1 MGRYRNRHFALVFFM
16 VLGVLSVPVHEAAG
30 AGAPTSQPAGMR
42 DTLRQ
47 GVDRAFNMDY
57 PGADALFRKAV
68 ELDPEDPMGY
78 AFQALNH
85 LFGSE
90 VSFDPKQRE
99 ASQGSMLRSVGEAL
113 LRGEERVAKN
123 PRDGQAYFAMALART
138 AKFRWALQKKQTFTA
153 AQEVYGLWSCLE
165 RAQQEDP
172 ENHDSYLLTGL
183 IRYHIDHLPDLS
195 RYLSS
200 LLITQGDRRRGL
212 QDLERAAT
220 RGDLLR
226 DLARSEL
233 ISVYLNFEK
242 QPARALPLAREL
254 QKKYPRNYN
263 FSIVMAGILSEL
275 HQFREALAIARDL
288 ERGIASGRPPFAPQL
303 KPRHDQL
310 LGRIY
315 FNQGDYARAE
325 GYFRRSLM
333 DTSDYNAR
341 VRVWS
346 YVRLG
351 MIHDVRN
358 EREQAMDLYSTAL
371 KVESGEGIAKVEA
384 RQYLKT
390 PYRPA
395 PRS

>member
-1 MGRYRNRHFALVFFM
+1 MSKRVTAILIA
-16 VLGVLSVPVHEAAG
+16 VLGTFVVSAMPGMDAQAG
-30 AGAPTSQPAGMR
+30 ASSLQTAGMR
-42 DTLRQ
+42 DILRQ
-47 GVDRAFNMDY
+47 GIDRAFNMDY

-68 ELDPEDPMGY
+68 ALDPEDPTGY

>member
-1 MGRYRNRHFALVFFM
+1 MSKRVTAILIA
-16 VLGVLSVPVHEAAG
+16 VLCTFVVLAMPGMDAQAG
-30 AGAPTSQPAGMR
+30 ASSLQTAGMR

-47 GVDRAFNMDY
+47 GIDRAFNMDY

-68 ELDPEDPMGY
+68 ALDPEDPTGY

-99 ASQGSMLRSVGEAL
+99 ASQGSMLRCVGEAL
-113 LRGEERVAKN
+113 VRGEKRVAKN

-325 GYFRRSLM
+325 DYFRRSLM

>member
-1 MGRYRNRHFALVFFM
+1 MSKRVTAILIA
-16 VLGVLSVPVHEAAG
+16 VLCTFVVLAMPGMDAQAG
-30 AGAPTSQPAGMR
+30 ASSLQTAGMR

-47 GVDRAFNMDY
+47 GIDRAFNMDY

-68 ELDPEDPMGY
+68 ALDPEDPTGY

-325 GYFRRSLM
+325 DYFRRSLM

>member
-1 MGRYRNRHFALVFFM
+1 MSKRVTAILFM
-16 VLGVLSVPVHEAAG
+16 VLCAFIVLAVPGTG
-30 AGAPTSQPAGMR
+30 AGAPLSQPAGVS
-42 DTLRQ
+42 DILRQ

-68 ELDPEDPMGY
+68 EMDPEDPMGY

-90 VSFDPKQRE
+90 VSFDSMRRE
-99 ASQGSMLRSVGEAL
+99 ASQEAMLRSVGEAL
-113 LRGEERVAKN
+113 VRGEQQVAKN

-138 AKFRWALQKKQTFTA
+138 AKFRWALRKKQTFTA
-153 AQEVYGLWSCLE
+153 AQQVYGLWSCLE

-254 QKKYPRNYN
+254 QRKYPRNYN
-263 FSIVMAGILSEL
+263 FSFALANILSEMR
-275 HQFREALAIARDL
+275 QFREALAIARDL
-288 ERGIASGRPPFAPQL
+288 EKGIASGKPPFAPQL

-315 FNQGDYARAE
+315 FNQGHYATAE
-325 GYFRRSLM
+325 DYFRRSLT

-358 EREQAMDLYSTAL
+358 EREQAMEFYSTAL
-371 KVESGEGIAKVEA
+371 TVESGESIAKVEA

>member
-1 MGRYRNRHFALVFFM
+1 MDRRVAAILFTALWALVVM
-16 VLGVLSVPVHEAAG
+16 AMAGTEAEASSLQ
-30 AGAPTSQPAGMR
+30 TAGMR

-57 PGADALFRKAV
+57 SGADALFRKAV
-68 ELDPEDPMGY
+68 ALDPEDPTGY
-78 AFQALNH
+78 AFQAVNH

-99 ASQGSMLRSVGEAL
+99 ASLEAMLRCVGEAL
-113 LRGEERVAKN
+113 ARGEQRVEKN

-138 AKFRWALQKKQTFTA
+138 AKFRWALRKKQTVTA
-153 AQEVYGLWSCLE
+153 AQEAYGLWSCLE

-195 RYLSS
+195 RFLSS
-200 LLITQGDRRRGL
+200 LLITQGDSRRGL
-212 QDLERAAT
+212 LDLERAAT

-254 QKKYPRNYN
+254 QRKYPRNYN
-263 FSIVMAGILSEL
+263 FSFALANIQSEMR
-275 HQFREALAIARDL
+275 QFREALAIARDL
-288 ERGIASGRPPFAPQL
+288 EKGIASGKPPFAPQL

-310 LGRIY
+310 MGRIY
-315 FNQGDYARAE
+315 FTQGDYGRAE
-325 GYFRRSLM
+325 DCFRRSLT

-358 EREQAMDLYSTAL
+358 EREQAMELYSMAL
-371 KVESGEGIAKVEA
+371 AVESGESIAKVEA

>member
-1 MGRYRNRHFALVFFM
+1 MSKRVAEILFTI
-16 VLGVLSVPVHEAAG
+16 LGVFVSLAVAAPEAG
-30 AGAPTSQPAGMR
+30 ASSLQPAGMR
-42 DTLRQ
+42 AALRQ

-68 ELDPEDPMGY
+68 EMDPEDPTGY
-78 AFQALNH
+78 AFLAVNH

-90 VSFDPKQRE
+90 VSFDPEQRE
-99 ASQGSMLRSVGEAL
+99 ASQEAMLRSVGEAL
-113 LRGEERVAKN
+113 ARGEERVGKN

-138 AKFRWALQKKQTFTA
+138 AKFRWALSKKQTVTA

-195 RYLSS
+195 RFLSS
-200 LLITQGDRRRGL
+200 LLITRGDRRRGL

-226 DLARSEL
+226 ELARSEL

-254 QKKYPRNYN
+254 QRKYPRNYN
-263 FSIVMAGILSEL
+263 FSFALANIQSEMR
-275 HQFREALAIARDL
+275 QFREALAIARDL
-288 ERGIASGRPPFAPQL
+288 EKGIASGKPPFAPQL
-303 KPRHDQL
+303 KPRHEQL
-310 LGRIY
+310 MGRIY
-315 FNQGDYARAE
+315 FNQGDDARAE
-325 GYFRRSLM
+325 ACFRRSLM

-351 MIHDVRN
+351 MIHDNRG
-358 EREQAMDLYSTAL
+358 EREQAVEFYSTAL
-371 KVESGEGIAKVEA
+371 TVESGESIAKVEA

-390 PYRPA
+390 PYRRA
-395 PRS
+395 PGS

>member
-1 MGRYRNRHFALVFFM
+1 MSKRVTAILIA
-16 VLGVLSVPVHEAAG
+16 VLGTFVVSAMPGMDAQAG
-30 AGAPTSQPAGMR
+30 ASSLQTAGMR
-42 DTLRQ
+42 DILRQ
-47 GVDRAFNMDY
+47 GIDRAFNMDY

-68 ELDPEDPMGY
+68 ALDPEDPTGY

-113 LRGEERVAKN
+113 QRGEERVAKN

-325 GYFRRSLM
+325 DYFRRSLM

>member
-1 MGRYRNRHFALVFFM
+1 MRKRVAAILFT
-16 VLGVLSVPVHEAAG
+16 VLWAVVVSAVAATQAG
-30 AGAPTSQPAGMR
+30 ASATQPAGLR
-42 DTLRQ
+42 AFLRQ

-57 PGADALFRKAV
+57 HGADALFRKAV

-85 LFGSE
+85 LFGAE
-90 VSFDPKQRE
+90 VSFDTKQRATSQE
-99 ASQGSMLRSVGEAL
+99 AMLRSVGEAL
-113 LRGEERVAKN
+113 ARGEQRVEKN

-138 AKFRWALQKKQTFTA
+138 AKFRWALQKKQPVTA
-153 AQEVYGLWSCLE
+153 AQEVFGLWSCLE
-165 RAQQEDP
+165 RAQKEDP
-172 ENHDSYLLTGL
+172 ENNDSYLLSGL

-195 RYLSS
+195 RFLSS

-220 RGDLLR
+220 RGDLLKE
-226 DLARSEL
+226 LARSEL
-233 ISVYLNFEK
+233 ISVYVNFEK
-242 QPARALPLAREL
+242 QPARALPFAREL
-254 QKKYPRNYN
+254 QKSYPRNYN
-263 FSIVMAGILSEL
+263 FSIAMAGILSDL
-275 HQFREALAIARDL
+275 HRFGEALAIARDL
-288 ERGIASGRPPFAPQL
+288 EKGIASGKPPFAPQL

-315 FNQGDYARAE
+315 FNQGDYGRAE
-325 GYFRRSLM
+325 DCFRRSLD

-351 MIHDVRN
+351 MIRDVQK
-358 EREQAMDLYSTAL
+358 ERDQAIEFYIMAL
-371 KVESGEGIAKVEA
+371 DVESGEGIAKVEA

-390 PYRPA
+390 PYRLA
-395 PRS
+395 PGS

>member
-1 MGRYRNRHFALVFFM
+1 MNKRFAGILFTALCGIAMLV
-16 VLGVLSVPVHEAAG
+16 AAG
-30 AGAPTSQPAGMR
+30 TEAGASSLQPAGMR
-42 DTLRQ
+42 AALRQ
-47 GVDRAFNMDY
+47 GIDRAFNMDY

-68 ELDPEDPMGY
+68 ELDPEGPTGY

-90 VSFDPKQRE
+90 VSFDTKQRE
-99 ASQGSMLRSVGEAL
+99 TSQEAMLRCIGEAL
-113 LRGEERVAKN
+113 ARGEQRVAKN

-138 AKFRWALQKKQTFTA
+138 AKFRWALRKKQSFTA
-153 AQEVYGLWSCLE
+153 AQEAFGLWSCLE
-165 RAQQEDP
+165 RAQAEDP
-172 ENHDSYLLTGL
+172 ENNDSYMLSGL

-195 RYLSS
+195 RFFSS

-220 RGDLLR
+220 RGDLLKE
-226 DLARSEL
+226 LARSEL
-233 ISVYLNFEK
+233 ISVYVNFEK

-254 QKKYPRNYN
+254 QTRYPRNYN
-263 FSIVMAGILSEL
+263 FSIVMAGILSDL
-275 HQFREALAIARDL
+275 HQFGEALAIARDL
-288 ERGIASGRPPFAPQL
+288 ERGIASGKPPFTPQL

-325 GYFRRSLM
+325 DCFRRSLI

-351 MIHDVRN
+351 MIRDVQN
-358 EREQAMDLYSTAL
+358 ERNQAREFYSMAL
-371 KVESGEGIAKVEA
+371 DVESGEGIAKVEA

-390 PYRPA
+390 PYRHMPG
-395 PRS
+395 S

>member
-1 MGRYRNRHFALVFFM
+1 MSKRVTAILIA
-16 VLGVLSVPVHEAAG
+16 VLGTFVVSAMPGMDAQAG
-30 AGAPTSQPAGMR
+30 ASSLQTAGMR
-42 DTLRQ
+42 DILRQ
-47 GVDRAFNMDY
+47 GIDRAFNMDY

-68 ELDPEDPMGY
+68 ALDPEDPTGY

-325 GYFRRSLM
+325 DYFRRSLM

>member
-1 MGRYRNRHFALVFFM
+1 MSKRVTAILIA
-16 VLGVLSVPVHEAAG
+16 VLCTFVVLAMPGMDAQAG
-30 AGAPTSQPAGMR
+30 ASSLQTAGMR
-42 DTLRQ
+42 DILRQ
-47 GVDRAFNMDY
+47 GIDRAFNMDY

-68 ELDPEDPMGY
+68 ALDPEDPTGY

-113 LRGEERVAKN
+113 QRGEERVAKN

-325 GYFRRSLM
+325 DYFRRSLM

>member
-1 MGRYRNRHFALVFFM
+1 MNRRVAAILFT
-16 VLGVLSVPVHEAAG
+16 VLGVLSVLVHEAAG
-30 AGAPTSQPAGMR
+30 SGASSLQPAGMR
-42 DTLRQ
+42 ATLRQ
-47 GVDRAFNMDY
+47 GIDRAFNMDY

-68 ELDPEDPMGY
+68 ELDPEDPTGY

-90 VSFDPKQRE
+90 VSFDAKQRE
-99 ASQGSMLRSVGEAL
+99 ASQEAMLRSVGEAL
-113 LRGEERVAKN
+113 ARGEQRVEKN

-138 AKFRWALQKKQTFTA
+138 AKFRWALRKKQPVTA

-165 RAQQEDP
+165 RAQTEDP
-172 ENHDSYLLTGL
+172 QNNDSYLLSGL
-183 IRYHIDHLPDLS
+183 IRYHIDHLPDVS
-195 RYLSS
+195 RFLSS

-226 DLARSEL
+226 ELARSEL
-233 ISVYLNFEK
+233 ISAYVNFEK

-254 QKKYPRNYN
+254 QKSYPRNYN
-263 FSIVMAGILSEL
+263 FSIVVAGILSDL
-275 HQFREALAIARDL
+275 HQYREALALARDL
-288 ERGIASGRPPFAPQL
+288 EKGIASGKPPFAPQL

-315 FNQGDYARAE
+315 FNQGDYGRAE
-325 GYFRRSLM
+325 DCFRRSLN

-351 MIHDVRN
+351 MIRDVQN
-358 EREQAMDLYSTAL
+358 ERDQAREFYSMAL
-371 KVESGEGIAKVEA
+371 DVESGEGIAKVEA

-390 PYRPA
+390 PYRLTPG
-395 PRS
+395 S

>member
-1 MGRYRNRHFALVFFM
+1 MSKRVTAILIA
-16 VLGVLSVPVHEAAG
+16 VLGTFVVSAMPGMDVQAG
-30 AGAPTSQPAGMR
+30 ASSLQAAGMR

-57 PGADALFRKAV
+57 SGADALFRKAV
-68 ELDPEDPMGY
+68 ALDPEDPTGY

-288 ERGIASGRPPFAPQL
+288 ERGIASGKPPFAPQL

-315 FNQGDYARAE
+315 FNQGDYARAADC
-325 GYFRRSLM
+325 FRRSLT

-358 EREQAMDLYSTAL
+358 EREQAMELYSMAL
-371 KVESGEGIAKVEA
+371 AVESGESIAKVEA

>member
-1 MGRYRNRHFALVFFM
+1 MNRRFAAILFTILWAFVVM
-16 VLGVLSVPVHEAAG
+16 AMAGSEAG
-30 AGAPTSQPAGMR
+30 ASSLQPAGMR
-42 DTLRQ
+42 ATLRQ
-47 GVDRAFNMDY
+47 GIDRAFNMDY
-57 PGADALFRKAV
+57 PGADALLRKAV
-68 ELDPEDPMGY
+68 EMDPEDPTGF
-78 AFQALNH
+78 AFLALNH

-99 ASQGSMLRSVGEAL
+99 ESQEAMLRCVGEAL
-113 LRGEERVAKN
+113 ARGEERVRQN

-138 AKFRWALQKKQTFTA
+138 AKFRWALRKKQTITA
-153 AQEVYGLWSCLE
+153 AQEAYGLWSCLE

-172 ENHDSYLLTGL
+172 ENNDSYLLTGL
-183 IRYHIDHLPDLS
+183 IRYHIDHMSELS
-195 RYLSS
+195 RFLSS

-220 RGDLLR
+220 RGDLLKE
-226 DLARSEL
+226 LARSEL

-242 QPARALPLAREL
+242 QPARALPFAREL
-254 QKKYPRNYN
+254 QRKYPRNYN
-263 FSIVMAGILSEL
+263 FSFALANIQSEMR
-275 HQFREALAIARDL
+275 QFREALAIARDL
-288 ERGIASGRPPFAPQL
+288 ERGIASGKPPFAPQL

-315 FNQGDYARAE
+315 FNQGDYARSAD
-325 GYFRRSLM
+325 YLRRSLM

-351 MIHDVRN
+351 MICDVQN
-358 EREQAMDLYSTAL
+358 EREQAVDLYSMAL
-371 KVESGEGIAKVEA
+371 SVESGESIAKVEA

-390 PYRPA
+390 PYCLA
-395 PRS
+395 PGS

>member
-1 MGRYRNRHFALVFFM
+1 MSKRVTAILIA
-16 VLGVLSVPVHEAAG
+16 VLGNFVVSAMPGMDAQAG
-30 AGAPTSQPAGMR
+30 ASSLQTAGMR

-47 GVDRAFNMDY
+47 GIDRAFNMDY

-68 ELDPEDPMGY
+68 ALDPEDPTGY

-85 LFGSE
+85 LFGAE

-113 LRGEERVAKN
+113 QRGEERVAKN

>member
-1 MGRYRNRHFALVFFM
+1 MSKRVTAILIA
-16 VLGVLSVPVHEAAG
+16 VLCTFVVLAMPGMDAQAG
-30 AGAPTSQPAGMR
+30 ASSLQTAGMR
-42 DTLRQ
+42 DILRQ
-47 GVDRAFNMDY
+47 GIDRAFNMDY

-68 ELDPEDPMGY
+68 ALDPEDPTGY

-288 ERGIASGRPPFAPQL
+288 ERGIASGKPPFAPQL

-315 FNQGDYARAE
+315 FNQGDYARAAD
-325 GYFRRSLM
+325 YFRRSLM

-351 MIHDVRN
+351 MICDVQN
-358 EREQAMDLYSTAL
+358 EREQAVELYSMAL
-371 KVESGEGIAKVEA
+371 AVESGESIAKVEA

-390 PYRPA
+390 PYCLA
-395 PRS
+395 PGS

>member
-1 MGRYRNRHFALVFFM
+1 MSKRVSAILFVILWAFV
-16 VLGVLSVPVHEAAG
+16 VLAVPATEAGAQPSQAAG
-30 AGAPTSQPAGMR
+30 MHAI
-42 DTLRQ
+42 LRQ

-68 ELDPEDPMGY
+68 EMDPEDPTGY

-90 VSFDPKQRE
+90 VSFDPRQRE
-99 ASQGSMLRSVGEAL
+99 ASQEAMLRSVGEAL
-113 LRGEERVAKN
+113 ARGELRVANN
-123 PRDGQAYFAMALART
+123 PRDGRAYFAMALART
-138 AKFRWALQKKQTFTA
+138 AKFRWALRTKQTFTA
-153 AQEVYGLWSCLE
+153 AQQVYGLWSCLE
-165 RAQQEDP
+165 RVQQEDP

-183 IRYHIDHLPDLS
+183 VHYHIGHLPDLS
-195 RYLSS
+195 RFLSS

-242 QPARALPLAREL
+242 QPARALPYAREM
-254 QKKYPRNYN
+254 QRKYPRNYN
-263 FSIVMAGILSEL
+263 FSFALANIFSEL

-288 ERGIASGRPPFAPQL
+288 EKGIASGRPPFAPQL
-303 KPRHDQL
+303 RPRHDQL
-310 LGRIY
+310 LGRIS

-325 GYFRRSLM
+325 DYFRRSLT
-333 DTSDYNAR
+333 DASDYNAR

-351 MIHDVRN
+351 MIRDVRN
-358 EREQAMDLYSTAL
+358 EREQAVECYSSAL
-371 KVESGEGIAKVEA
+371 AIESGESIAKVEA

-395 PRS
+395 ARS

>member
-1 MGRYRNRHFALVFFM
+1 
-16 VLGVLSVPVHEAAG
+16 
-30 AGAPTSQPAGMR
+30 MR
-42 DTLRQ
+42 MILRQ
-47 GVDRAFNMDY
+47 GVEKAFNLDY
-57 PGADALFRKAV
+57 PGADALLRKAV
-68 ELDPEDPMGY
+68 ELDPEDPTGY
-78 AFQALNH
+78 AYQALNH

-99 ASQGSMLRSVGEAL
+99 ASQEAMLRSIGEAL
-113 LRGEERVAKN
+113 ARGEQRVGKN

-138 AKFRWALQKKQTFTA
+138 AKFRWALRKKQTFTA
-153 AQEVYGLWSCLE
+153 AQEVYGLWSCLV

-172 ENHDSYLLTGL
+172 GNHDSYLLTGL

-195 RYLSS
+195 RFLSS

-220 RGDLLR
+220 QGDLLKE
-226 DLARSEL
+226 LARSEL

-242 QPARALPLAREL
+242 QPARALPFVREL
-254 QKKYPRNYN
+254 QRKYPRNYN
-263 FSIVMAGILSEL
+263 FSFALANILSEMR
-275 HQFREALAIARDL
+275 QFREALAIARDL
-288 ERGIASGRPPFAPQL
+288 ERGIASGKPPFAPQL

-325 GYFRRSLM
+325 DYFRRSLM

-351 MIHDVRN
+351 MIRDVQN
-358 EREQAMDLYSTAL
+358 EREQAVELYCTAL
-371 KVESGEGIAKVEA
+371 AVESGESVAKVEA

-390 PYRPA
+390 PYRRA
-395 PRS
+395 PGP